1 VRELRRNSVEFDLT
15 GTAGFPLSFDSETLA
30 LATVGDLVFRRV
42 TRTAAYLKDVLL
54 SPDSVAPET
63 ELYYVD
69 TLTDAPAPQ
78 KQVLDRY
85 GLTYSFVVIPPR
97 RIGQE
102 FVKTHGH
109 YHPLMPGGQ
118 VAFPEVYTQIH
129 GTLNLILQHVCPSDP
144 NRVTDCALFE
154 MTPGFVLT
162 VPPSYA
168 HVLVNTTNEPALM
181 AGLYA
186 PSFKPDYS
194 PIQKKGGIAYFLI
207 LGEHGEVAIESN
219 SSYSEYPSL
228 RRPDELT
235 GSLFEPPEVGR
246 PLWSSFF
253 SNPEKYAFLSQPQ
266 AANTRFA
273 EHWQGNG

>member
-1 VRELRRNSVEFDLT
+1 MEFDLT
-15 GTAGFPLSFDSETLA
+15 DAAGFPLSFDSETLA
-30 LATVGDLVFRRV
+30 LATAGDIVFRRAP
-42 TRTAAYLKDVLL
+42 RTAAYVKDVLL
-54 SPDSVAPET
+54 SPDSIAPET

-78 KQVLDRY
+78 KQVFDRY
-85 GLTYSFVVIPPR
+85 GLTYSFVLIPPR
-97 RIGQE
+97 RIGRE

-109 YHPLMPGGQ
+109 YHPRMPGGR

-129 GTLNLILQHVCPSDP
+129 GTLNLILQHVSPGDP
-144 NRVTDCALFE
+144 NRVTDCAMFE
-154 MTPGFVLT
+154 MTAGFVLT

-194 PIQKKGGIAYFLI
+194 PIGQKGGIAYFLL
-207 LGEHGEVAIESN
+207 LGEDGEVAIESN
-219 SSYSEYPSL
+219 SSYSEFPPL
-228 RRPDELT
+228 RRPAELT
-235 GSLFEPPEVGR
+235 GSVFEPPEVSR
-246 PLWSSFF
+246 PLWSSFL
-253 SNPEKYAFLSQPQ
+253 SSPDRYAFLSQPQ

-273 EHWQGNG
+273 EHLKRDG